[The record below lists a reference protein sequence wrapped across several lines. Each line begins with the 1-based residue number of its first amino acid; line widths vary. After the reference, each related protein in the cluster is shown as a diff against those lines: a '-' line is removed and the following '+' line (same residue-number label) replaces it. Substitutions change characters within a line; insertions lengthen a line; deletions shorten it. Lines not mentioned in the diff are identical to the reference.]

1 MKAST
6 THDNTRF
13 RIVIILALLFWI
25 AWIPGQLFH
34 DSTWLTGLFFYIP
47 SVFLFVFLCVCGGYA
62 WRQSHRR
69 IAGILV
75 LLALSPLLW
84 VVCVENRLFAR
95 PHAGPDGQ
103 MLRLVHWNVWGG
115 RTGWTGIETLLKD
128 SEPDLCVLSE
138 IPGNLDVQETAKSF
152 GPEYQAVRMSNMAV
166 WARGS
171 LTETQRFR
179 SKKGVKAWG
188 LVWQSTQGDCRVLV
202 VDLASSLSSPRE
214 PRLRAVRE
222 LMVEWKADLVVG
234 DFNAPRRSLA
244 LSPLPSGFTHAYDA
258 VGSGCSYTWPMP
270 CPVYAIDQCVVGS
283 RIRPQ
288 TYTLESSWRS
298 DHRRQ
303 VLEFSIESESP
314 AVHAGTIP

>member
-1 MKAST
+1 M
-6 THDNTRF
+6 F
-13 RIVIILALLFWI
+13 RIVIILALLSWI
-25 AWIPGQLFH
+25 AWILGQVFR
-34 DSTWLTGLFFYIP
+34 DANGLTGLFFYIP
-47 SVFLFVFLCVCGGYA
+47 SVFLFVFLAACGGYA

-69 IAGILV
+69 IAGLLA

-95 PHAGPDGQ
+95 PHDGPDGQ

-115 RTGWTGIETLLKD
+115 RTGWTDIEASLKD
-128 SEPDLCVLSE
+128 CKPDLCVLSE
-138 IPGNLDVQETAKSF
+138 IPDNLDVQETAYSF
-152 GPEYQAVRMSNMAV
+152 GPEYQAVQMSNMAV

-179 SKKGVKAWG
+179 SKKGVKTWG
-188 LVWQSTQGDCRVLV
+188 LVWQSPQGDCRVLV
-202 VDLASSLSSPRE
+202 VDLASSLSSPRA
-214 PRLRAVRE
+214 PRLQAVRE
-222 LMVEWKADLVVG
+222 LMTEWKADLVVG
-234 DFNAPRRSLA
+234 DFNAPRRSHA

-270 CPVYAIDQCVVGS
+270 CPVYAIDQCVVGP

-314 AVHAGTIP
+314 VAHAGTNP